1 MAGNSI
7 DSSVSSVLAKLGVD
21 QNAPKQ
27 DKNKLGQDDFLKLM
41 VAQLRNQ
48 DPFKPM
54 ENGDFIAQMA
64 QFSSVSGIDTL
75 QKSFTNFAASMQS
88 NQALQA
94 STMVGRNVLVASN
107 AIALGADGS
116 AVNGL
121 VKLPNSA
128 GNVRIG
134 ILGINGELLR
144 NIPMGSHAAGDVAF
158 SWDGLDENGNRL
170 PPGRYNVAA
179 LAGDGEDAIGLET
192 FINAHVDSV
201 SLNQQDRSVTLNL
214 KDLGSISMSD
224 VVEIR

>member
-1 MAGNSI
+1 MAGSTVDNN
-7 DSSVSSVLAKLGVD
+7 VSSVLSSLGID
-21 QNAPKQ
+21 QNPTKTER
-27 DKNKLGQDDFLKLM
+27 NKLGQDDFLKLM

-64 QFSSVSGIDTL
+64 QFSSVSGINTL
-75 QKSFTNFAASMQS
+75 QQSFSDFASSMQS

-107 AIALGADGS
+107 TVALGADGS

-121 VKLPNSA
+121 LKLPTNA

-134 ILGINGELLR
+134 ILGANGELLR
-144 NIPMGSHAAGDVAF
+144 NIQLGNQAAGDLPF
-158 SWDGLDENGNRL
+158 SWDGLDDTGKKL

-179 LAGDGEDAIGLET
+179 LAGDGENSVSVDT
-192 FINAHVDSV
+192 FVTARVDSV
-201 SLNQQDRSVTLNL
+201 SLNQQNRTVTLNL
-214 KDLGSISMSD
+214 KDLGSILMSD